1 MKVEQ
6 QDVGTVRV
14 LAPFGALVD
23 EDVQEFMGK
32 LTKQVET
39 GGVRIVVDMQEVPY
53 MDSAALEGL
62 LGVSDE
68 MAGCAMSLRLAR
80 VNATCREILELTDS
94 AGHFSFF
101 ENVQDA
107 VKSYL

>member
-23 EDVQEFMGK
+23 DDAQEFMTK
-32 LTKQVET
+32 LTRRLET
-39 GGVRIVVDMQEVPY
+39 GSARIVVDMHEVPY

-62 LGVSDE
+62 LGVSE
-68 MAGCAMSLRLAR
+68 AMADCAMSLRLSR
-80 VNATCREILELTDS
+80 VSPTCREILELTDCS
-94 AGHFSFF
+94 GHFSFF

>member
-1 MKVEQ
+1 MKIEQ

-14 LAPFGALVD
+14 LAPIGALVD
-23 EDVQEFMGK
+23 DDAQDLSIK
-32 LTKQVET
+32 LNDRLQA
-39 GGVRIVVDMQEVPY
+39 GHVRVVVDMKEVPY

-62 LGVSDE
+62 LDASDT

-80 VNATCREILELTDS
+80 VTETCREILELTDC
-94 AGHFSFF
+94 ADRFVFF
-101 ENVQDA
+101 ENVHDA